1 MKGGPPG
8 TQEVTMPVFFLLGLT
23 ILVLVI
29 AVWATVVEE
38 DEITTMMDESAPE
51 QEPEPYEEPYRYP
64 KAS

>member
-1 MKGGPPG
+1 
-8 TQEVTMPVFFLLGLT
+8 MPVFFLLGLT

-38 DEITTMMDESAPE
+38 AEITTMMDESAPE

>member
-1 MKGGPPG
+1 
-8 TQEVTMPVFFLLGLT
+8 MPVFFLLGLT

-51 QEPEPYEEPYRYP
+51 QEPEPYEEPYLSESELGVPTSCVMGYR
-64 KAS
+64 